1 MGADGDIDAV
11 ILMLELFKPDVL
23 ANGHAGVD
31 LNAGGEDGLDLLV
44 KELSR
49 EAVARDAV
57 AEHAAELLALFV
69 DGHGVAHQSQIVRA
83 AQAAR
88 AAADDG
94 DLLARRRSAGRI
106 RHIARMVD
114 GIALQPADVDGVI
127 HHTAAAARLARMLTD
142 IGAGRG
148 ERIVLADQA
157 DGVGAAPGADK
168 RHIAGDIHACG
179 TEVHARDGDLQ
190 PGETPVVTDVL
201 DIVVAEALQP
211 VDDEPRGIAPD
222 GAVGCIDNG
231 ARRLF
236 DDGER
241 LHGGG
246 AVHNLLD
253 QQRELPQ
260 TDAAGDTFTAGLCV
274 AQLQKGQRHIHG
286 TQARGARGNPALD
299 VAVEIIHHGLG
310 AVLGFDVQSA
320 QSISLLLPAA
330 AETIP
335 QGRADVTA

>member
-1 MGADGDIDAV
+1 
-11 ILMLELFKPDVL
+11 
-23 ANGHAGVD
+23 
-31 LNAGGEDGLDLLV
+31 
-44 KELSR
+44 
-49 EAVARDAV
+49 
-57 AEHAAELLALFV
+57 
-69 DGHGVAHQSQIVRA
+69 
-83 AQAAR
+83 
-88 AAADDG
+88 
-94 DLLARRRSAGRI
+94 
-106 RHIARMVD
+106 MVD
-114 GIALQPADVDGVI
+114 GVALEPADVDGVVD
-127 HHTAAAARLARMLTD
+127 HAAAAARLARVLAD
-142 IGAGRG
+142 IGAGGG
-148 ERIVLADQA
+148 EGVILPDEA
-157 DGVGAAPGADK
+157 DGVVAAPRADES
-168 RHIAGDIHACG
+168 HIAGDVHARG

-190 PGETPVVTDVL
+190 PGETPVVADVL

-211 VDDEPRGIAPD
+211 VDDEPRGVAPD
-222 GAVGCIDNG
+222 GAVCCIDNG
-231 ARRLF
+231 TRRLF

-274 AQLQKGQRHIHG
+274 AQLQKGQRHVHG
-286 TQARGARGNPALD
+286 TQARGARGDAALD
-299 VAVEIIHHGLG
+299 VAVEVIHHGLG